1 MIPGIITST
10 ASIAG
15 LLALQLYVICQNK
28 NYKHFMVGN
37 MNLADNTLALAI
49 PLKKI
54 ENIENMNAYYYFPN
68 FLRILYKNLSFFF
81 KQSNFIK
88 LIILI
93 IFLKYIF
100 N

>member
-28 NYKHFMVGN
+28 DYRTFMTGN

-49 PLKKI
+49 PLQKI
-54 ENIENMNAYYYFPN
+54 EETKNKRKYHNNIVWS
-68 FLRILYKNLSFFF
+68 IIYKNLSYFM
-81 KQSNFIK
+81 KRNNIIK
-88 LIILI
+88 IIVLVIILTFI
-93 IFLKYIF
+93 INK
-100 N
+100 